1 MSTFSDK
8 LKYYNAFNL
17 FPEIGVVRFRKLL
30 NYFSDLEIAWQ
41 AGAGELQQA
50 GLDRKLAEKICAE
63 RKNINPDEEFEKLA
77 KEKIEIIIPENKSY
91 PKILKEIHDPP
102 MVLYVRGEFKPEDDF
117 SLAVVGTRRPTSYG
131 MQVATDLTHKLSCA
145 GLTIVSG
152 LARGIDTIAH
162 KTVLQAGGRTIAV
175 VGSGIDKQNIYP
187 PSNRQLA
194 EIIAQKGTVIS
205 EYPFGTQAMPYHFP
219 ARNRIISGLS
229 LGTLIIEAAEKSGTF
244 LTANHALEQ
253 NRQVF
258 AVPGPIY
265 SPNSVGPNSLIKI
278 GAKLVNK
285 IEDILEE
292 LNLTSAVQYQEARQI
307 LPDSQEEKLILE
319 IVSSEPI
326 HIDKIIAATKLDTA
340 TASSTLA
347 LMEMKGKIKNLGG
360 MNYIIAR

>member
-30 NYFSDLEIAWQ
+30 NYFPDLEIAWQ
-41 AGAGELQQA
+41 SGIGELLQA
-50 GLDRKLAEKICAE
+50 GLDKKLAEKIYAE

-77 KEKIEIIIPENKSY
+77 KEKIEIIIPEDKSY
-91 PKILKEIHDPP
+91 PKILKEIYDPP
-102 MVLYVRGEFKPEDDF
+102 MVLYIKGELKPEDDF

-131 MQVATDLTHKLSCA
+131 AQVVADLTNQLSRA

-162 KTVLQAGGRTIAV
+162 KTALQSGGRTIAV

-194 EIIAQKGTVIS
+194 EMIAEKGAVIS

-285 IEDILEE
+285 VKDILEE
-292 LNLTSAVQYQEARQI
+292 LNLTSAIQYKEARQI
-307 LPDSQEEKLILE
+307 IPDNQEEKIILDILSE
-319 IVSSEPI
+319 EPI

-340 TASSTLA
+340 VTSSTLA